1 MNQTLAIATLT
12 ALLTAPQVQARP
24 HDHFIDQGRVTGS
37 TPIYETV
44 RVSEPVE
51 TCREAPLPP
60 PPRHHDPAVAGTL
73 AGGLVGGVI
82 GNQFGHGSGRGAM
95 TAVGTLVGAV
105 IGNGLARDHHHPRPP
120 VARQRVCEVVDQYR
134 YEERLVGYRVE
145 YRYKGQHFVT
155 RTAEQPGRYVPV
167 RVEVNALNHY

>member
-1 MNQTLAIATLT
+1 MNKTLVAVTLS
-12 ALLTAPQVQARP
+12 ALLAATQTQARP
-24 HDHFIDQGRVTGS
+24 RDSFVDQGRVIAS

-51 TCREAPLPP
+51 TCHDRPLPP
-60 PPRHHDPAVAGTL
+60 PPHHDPALAGTL
-73 AGGLVGGVI
+73 TGGLVGGVI

-105 IGNGLARDHHHPRPP
+105 IGNGLARDHHHHRRPP
-120 VARQRVCEVVDQYR
+120 AARQRVCEVVDQYR

-145 YRYKGQHFVT
+145 YRYKGQTFFT
-155 RTAEQPGRYVPV
+155 RTSDQPGRYVPV
-167 RVEVNALNHY
+167 RVEVNALNSY